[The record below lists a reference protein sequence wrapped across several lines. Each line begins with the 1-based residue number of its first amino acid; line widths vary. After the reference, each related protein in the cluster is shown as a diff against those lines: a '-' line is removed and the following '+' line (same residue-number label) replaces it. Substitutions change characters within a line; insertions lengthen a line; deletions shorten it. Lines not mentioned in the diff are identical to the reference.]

1 MSRVLA
7 SKNKTLFC
15 RYLFVRQ
22 QTSFQQGQLQHR
34 QRQSISSSRYL
45 FCRTTAMNNKTNHNS
60 ALLLGEKIHHQH
72 QQQTQKRCMGTNTV
86 RLIALEDLPHGKAYK
101 GDVVTVKAGF
111 ARNYLVPQ
119 KMALYAT
126 PQNFVRLNMVDP
138 DYETEEQKILRLQKE
153 SNMTATEDKYLKE
166 SDLLKK
172 YLKNKVLQVW
182 RTVDTNSS
190 TDTLHPGI
198 VSAED
203 IRQKLSKQLKIDLDR
218 NEPIHIFR
226 DDKKDNNNDHSSSLS
241 STTTTTTTSKST
253 TATTTKPI
261 NFALH
266 DEAKIQSMVDE
277 FIPETELTTE
287 KCTIQINR
295 LGDYLAVIGLKGGY
309 TVPLRFI
316 VRQRAA

>member
-1 MSRVLA
+1 MSRVIA
-7 SKNKTLFC
+7 SKNRTLFS
-15 RYLFVRQ
+15 RSLLDQ
-22 QTSFQQGQLQHR
+22 QKTIYQQGQSQLQ
-34 QRQSISSSRYL
+34 QRQSISSSRHL
-45 FCRTTAMNNKTNHNS
+45 VCRTTATNNNKNTFS
-60 ALLLGEKIHHQH
+60 LREQLRHHQ
-72 QQQTQKRCMGTNTV
+72 QQKQTQKRWMGTNTV

-111 ARNYLVPQ
+111 ARNYLIPQ

-138 DYETEEQKILRLQKE
+138 DYETEEQRFIRLQKE

-172 YLKNKVLQVW
+172 YLKNKVLQIW

-198 VSAED
+198 VTAEN

-226 DDKKDNNNDHSSSLS
+226 DDKKDNNNDS
-241 STTTTTTTSKST
+241 STTTPTTTSKSV

-261 NFALH
+261 NFALY
-266 DEAKIQSMVDE
+266 DEVKIQSMVDE
-277 FIPETELTTE
+277 FIPETEAATE